1 MTGTLSIPSQ
11 LLLSMPHVE
20 VVYTDD
26 NDILRGRDARWFPE
40 SVTIAMRVGLR
51 GTRWHDVMLH
61 ELGHV
66 VLGHPGECGN
76 EFYDQRNEAEAD
88 AFAAVHAIPDL
99 QEMAKQLGCSST
111 YAHAAR
117 NLGTCY
123 DLLEVRLMN
132 LTTTEREA
140 VEAIVWNIH
149 EGVGA

>member
-1 MTGTLSIPSQ
+1 MTYGRSVPSQ
-11 LLLSMPHVE
+11 LLATMPHVT
-20 VVYTDD
+20 VVYTADD
-26 NDILRGRDARWFPE
+26 DVLAGRDAGWFPA
-40 SVTIAMRVGLR
+40 VATIAVREGLR
-51 GTRWHDVMLH
+51 GTRWHDAMLH

-66 VLGHPGECGN
+66 VLGHPAACGN

-99 QEMAKQLGCSST
+99 REMARQLACAAS

-123 DLLEVRLMN
+123 DLLEARLVN
-132 LTTTEREA
+132 LTTDERDE

-149 EGVGA
+149 EGIGA